1 MKCFFRCVCQ
11 EGFVGDR
18 HNVCADLIKCAEN
31 SFAVDAGSGFFSC
44 VCLEGFV
51 VDGDNFCA
59 DLDEC
64 ADAST
69 NLCEAPAT
77 CENAL
82 GSFLCHYPAI
92 GYTPDGDHACADI
105 DECATNNGGSVVYA
119 GW

>member
-1 MKCFFRCVCQ
+1 MAAGGGFFNCVCLD
-11 EGFVGDR
+11 GFVGDGD
-18 HNVCADLIKCAEN
+18 NVCE
-31 SFAVDAGSGFFSC
+31 
-44 VCLEGFV
+44 
-51 VDGDNFCA
+51 

-69 NLCEAPAT
+69 NLCVEPAT
-77 CENAL
+77 CENTL
-82 GSFLCHYPAI
+82 GSFLCHCPAI